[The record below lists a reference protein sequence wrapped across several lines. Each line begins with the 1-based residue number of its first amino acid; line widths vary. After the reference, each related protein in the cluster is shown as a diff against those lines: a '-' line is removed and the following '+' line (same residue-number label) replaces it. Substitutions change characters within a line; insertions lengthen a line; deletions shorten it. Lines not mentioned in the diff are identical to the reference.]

1 MMKDE
6 KDIGFGTGNGFSACF
21 GLICRGEKYDTQL

>member
-6 KDIGFGTGNGFSACF
+6 KDIGFGTGNGFFCLLRSALQ
-21 GLICRGEKYDTQL
+21 GREI